1 MVQGVEGK
9 ILRSNL
15 EEVFKFGSRV
25 FGNKVGSQPVSVHV
39 LVSAAV
45 GMKESLLFIDAML
58 SLLRLCELAAV
69 FLPPRELR

>member
-25 FGNKVGSQPVSVHV
+25 FGNKVGSQPVSVHA

-45 GMKESLLFIDAML
+45 
-58 SLLRLCELAAV
+58 
-69 FLPPRELR
+69 